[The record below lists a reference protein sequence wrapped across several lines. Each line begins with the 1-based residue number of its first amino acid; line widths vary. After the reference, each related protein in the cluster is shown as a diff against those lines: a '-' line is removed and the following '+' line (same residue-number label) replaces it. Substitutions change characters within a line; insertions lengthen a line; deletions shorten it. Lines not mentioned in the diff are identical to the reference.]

1 MDHQDFFN
9 KSLNESR
16 GNDIRTLKRLRFL
29 FKFFIFLFFIIML
42 YQLFSLIHGDFLLAK
57 VKTQLLINAFL
68 SGLTAC
74 ILLYL
79 KEEIIDE
86 AIEIL
91 KNNFKDENKI

>member
-1 MDHQDFFN
+1 
-9 KSLNESR
+9 
-16 GNDIRTLKRLRFL
+16 
-29 FKFFIFLFFIIML
+29 ML
-42 YQLFSLIHGDFLLAK
+42 YQLFLLIYSDLFVAK
-57 VKTQLLINAFL
+57 LKTQLLINAFL

-91 KNNFKDENKI
+91 KSNLSDKN